1 MIVKDNKSLT
11 RSQLFGCQV
20 DLDNERWWVAIVEI
34 TGLPTSN
41 IIFILF
47 CLVKLDVELQILLVA
62 LSTKDLGVGKTYPSI
77 DSAGF

>member
-1 MIVKDNKSLT
+1 M
-11 RSQLFGCQV
+11 
-20 DLDNERWWVAIVEI
+20 AIVEI